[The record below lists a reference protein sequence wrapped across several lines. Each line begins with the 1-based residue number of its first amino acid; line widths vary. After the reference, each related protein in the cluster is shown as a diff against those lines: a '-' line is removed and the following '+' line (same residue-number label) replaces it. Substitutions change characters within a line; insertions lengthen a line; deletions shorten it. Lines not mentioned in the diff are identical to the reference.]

1 MESTPLIIILG
12 PPATGK
18 TTLGR
23 RLAADLR
30 LPFLSRDD
38 FKERLFD
45 RLGWRDREWSRQLGV
60 ASWDLLWHA
69 VECQLAAGKAA
80 IAESNFNGPLA
91 TAKVRELAARYDF
104 APVQINCVTAGAV
117 LVERHRRRAES
128 GERHPGHV
136 DYLESVR
143 AELRDTLLRGRYE
156 PLAIG
161 GRTIELDTTDFA
173 ALDYD
178 GLLATLRE
186 AHSALLAE
194 RRCARPPG

>member
-1 MESTPLIIILG
+1 MEPTPLIIILG

-30 LPFLSRDD
+30 LPFLGRDD

-45 RLGWRDREWSRQLGV
+45 RLGWRDREWSRQLGM

-80 IAESNFNGPLA
+80 IAESNFNGPIA
-91 TAKVRELAARYDF
+91 TARVRELAARYDF

-136 DYLESVR
+136 DTLESVR

-173 ALDYD
+173 AVDYD
-178 GLLATLRE
+178 ALLATLRE
-186 AHSALLAE
+186 ELPACREAE
-194 RRCARPPG
+194 HH

>member
-1 MESTPLIIILG
+1 MGATPLIIILG

-45 RLGWRDREWSRQLGV
+45 RLGWRDREWSRQLGM

-80 IAESNFNGPLA
+80 IAETNFNGPLA
-91 TAKVRELAARYDF
+91 TATLRELAARYDF
-104 APVQINCVTAGAV
+104 APVQINCVTAGPV
-117 LVERHRRRAES
+117 LIERHRRRAES

-136 DYLESVR
+136 DSLESVR
-143 AELRDTLLRGRYE
+143 AELRDVLLRGRYE

-161 GRTIELDTTDFA
+161 APTIEVDTTDFA

-186 AHSALLAE
+186 THPALRDA
-194 RRCARPPG
+194 GHH